1 MVKSTMMM
9 VMMMVLMTGSHLV
22 TSLTLT
28 TISVPLH
35 PQVVLSLLLSV

>member
-1 MVKSTMMM
+1 MKSTIMFVMM
-9 VMMMVLMTGSHLV
+9 VVMLMTGSHLV

-35 PQVVLSLLLSV
+35 PQVVLGVL

>member
-1 MVKSTMMM
+1 MKSTMMHVLM
-9 VMMMVLMTGSHLV
+9 VVTLMTGSQLV

-35 PQVVLSLLLSV
+35 PQVVLGGT

>member
-1 MVKSTMMM
+1 MVKGTMML
-9 VMMMVLMTGSHLV
+9 VMIVVMLMTGSQLV

-35 PQVVLSLLLSV
+35 PQVVLGGA